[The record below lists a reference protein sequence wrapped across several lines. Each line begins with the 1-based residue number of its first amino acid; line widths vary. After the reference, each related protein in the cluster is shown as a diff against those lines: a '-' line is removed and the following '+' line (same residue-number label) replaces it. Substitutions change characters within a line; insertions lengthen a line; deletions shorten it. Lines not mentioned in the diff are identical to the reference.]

1 MVGRH
6 LVQRKYK
13 NPPLVEL
20 VCEFRLPPECQWDL
34 TIPGLIYENVK
45 GEFPDRKPHLL
56 QHFEVT
62 PGREGIGQKFRTEQ
76 RVLFH
81 ANEDKRVFLEVGPR
95 LLGVHS
101 QVTPYPGWKHFR
113 PKVEVG
119 FKALM
124 DVSNAERLRGI
135 NLCYINRLEVPA
147 ESGVMGKYFNFQPL
161 LHDNK
166 GMSITSFIGGTRFAD
181 GDNRAK
187 VELQSAVPDHSG
199 NHAFLLVI
207 DYSLAE
213 DRDISRDIALGWIE
227 NAHEKVDE
235 AFFERCIKGPLR
247 VLLGETK

>member
-1 MVGRH
+1 
-6 LVQRKYK
+6 VQRKYK

-20 VCEFRLPPECQWDL
+20 VCEFRLPPDCAWDL
-34 TIPGLIYENVK
+34 TMPGLIYEKVK
-45 GEFPDRKPHLL
+45 GEFPDREPHLL
-56 QHFEVT
+56 HQFELAA
-62 PGREGIGQKFRTEQ
+62 GQEGIGQKFRSEQ

-81 ANEDKRVFLEVGPR
+81 ANEDRRVFLEVGPR

-101 QVTPYPGWKHFR
+101 QVTPYPGWDHFR
-113 PKVEVG
+113 PRVEAG

-124 DVSNAERLRGI
+124 EVSNAERLRGI
-135 NLCYINRLEVPA
+135 NLRYINRIEVPA
-147 ESGVMGKYFNFQPL
+147 ESGVMRKYFNFQPL
-161 LHDNK
+161 LHDNE
-166 GMSITSFIGGTRFAD
+166 GMSITSFIGGTKFAD

-187 VELQSAVPDHSG
+187 VELQSAVPDHNG

-213 DRDISRDIALGWIE
+213 DRDISRDRALGWIE

-247 VLLGETK
+247 VLFEEIE